1 MGCSRNCGLLTGAII
16 GGVLAI
22 FGGALI
28 PLGDYLVD
36 RTIRKEDVIE
46 NGTIAYEN
54 WVVPGSPVYRQF
66 WFYDVQNPEEVM
78 NNGSR
83 PILKQIGPYTYR
95 MRYLPKEN
103 ITQHPDYTVSYML
116 PNVARFEPDMSVG
129 SENDTFTCI
138 NLAVVAAPSM
148 YQNSFVQILLNT
160 WIKSSKS
167 LMLQTRSV
175 KEILWGYE
183 DPFLKKILYPVERK
197 IGVFYPY
204 NGTSDGLYRVFNGK
218 DDIRKTAI
226 IQSYKNK
233 STLSFWAGQCDMV
246 NGTDGASFPPFVK
259 KDRILRF
266 FSSDICR
273 SIYGIFDSE
282 QIVKEI
288 PLYRFTVPRAAFASP
303 LETPEN
309 KCFCTE
315 TVLSKNCT
323 ASGALDISACKE
335 GKPVYITLPHFL
347 YASEDVSENIEGL
360 SANKDEHETF
370 LDVEP
375 TTGFT
380 LRFAK
385 KLQIN
390 LLVKPAPK
398 IEALSKLTKSYIF
411 PVLWLNETAIID
423 DKKAAMFRSK
433 VISSIKLLHL
443 LQVLLIIVGCVMFLA
458 FVISYC
464 ICKSN
469 KLSDKRGYI

>member
-36 RTIRKEDVIE
+36 RTIRKDVIE

-233 STLSFWAGQCDMV
+233 RYHNYCFISSI
-246 NGTDGASFPPFVK
+246 DGASFPPFVK

-390 LLVKPAPK
+390 LLVKPVQ
-398 IEALSKLTKSYIF
+398 YF
-411 PVLWLNETAIID
+411 TAIID

-469 KLSDKRGYI
+469 KLSE

>member
-16 GGVLAI
+16 GAVLAV

-28 PLGDYLVD
+28 PLGDYVVN

-66 WFYDVQNPEEVM
+66 WFYDVQNPLEVM

-103 ITQHPDYTVSYML
+103 ITQHPDNTVSYML

-129 SENDTFTCI
+129 PENDTFTCI
-138 NLAVVAAPSM
+138 NLAVVAAPAL
-148 YQNSFVQILLNT
+148 YQNSFIQILLNT

-167 LMLQTRSV
+167 FMLQTRSV

-183 DPFLKKILYPVERK
+183 DPFLKKVIFPVERT

-204 NGTSDGLYRVFNGK
+204 NGTSDGQYRVFNGK
-218 DDIRKTAI
+218 DDISKTAI

-233 STLSFWAGQCDMV
+233 RST
-246 NGTDGASFPPFVK
+246 
-259 KDRILRF
+259 
-266 FSSDICR
+266 
-273 SIYGIFDSE
+273 YGIFDSE

-315 TVLSKNCT
+315 EVHSKNCT
-323 ASGALDISACKE
+323 TSGVLDISTCKE
-335 GKPVYITLPHFL
+335 GKPVYISLPHFL
-347 YASEDVSENIEGL
+347 YASEDVSKNIEGL

-370 LDVEP
+370 LDIEP

-390 LLVKPAPK
+390 LLVTPAPK
-398 IEALSKLTKSYIF
+398 IDALSKLTRSYIF
-411 PVLWLNETAIID
+411 PILWLNETATID
-423 DKKAAMFRSK
+423 DEKAAMFRSK
-433 VISSIKLLHL
+433 VISPMKLLHL
-443 LQVLLIIVGCVMFLA
+443 LQVVLIIVGCVMFLV
-458 FVISYC
+458 FTVSYL
-464 ICKSN
+464 ICRLN
-469 KLSDKRGYI
+469 KLSK

>member
-1 MGCSRNCGLLTGAII
+1 MGCGRNCGLLTGAII
-16 GGVLAI
+16 GGVLAV

-28 PLGDYLVD
+28 PVGDYLVN

-66 WFYDVQNPEEVM
+66 WFYDVQNPQEVM
-78 NNGSR
+78 NGSR

-138 NLAVVAAPSM
+138 NLAVVAAPAM

-183 DPFLKKILYPVERK
+183 DPFLKKVLFPVDRT

-218 DDIRKTAI
+218 DDISKTAI

-233 STLSFWAGQCDMV
+233 STLSMWAGQCDMV

-259 KDRILRF
+259 KDQILRF

-288 PLYRFTVPRAAFASP
+288 PLYRFSVPRAAFASP

-398 IEALSKLTKSYIF
+398 IDALSKLTKSYIF

-423 DKKAAMFRSK
+423 DEKAAMFRSK
-433 VISSIKLLHL
+433 VISPIKLLHL
-443 LQVLLIIVGCVMFLA
+443 LQVVLIIVGIMMILVFI
-458 FVISYC
+458 VSYL
-464 ICKSN
+464 ICRSN
-469 KLSDKRGYI
+469 KLSNKRDYM

>member
-1 MGCSRNCGLLTGAII
+1 MGCSRNGGLLAGAII

-28 PLGDYLVD
+28 PLGDYLVN
-36 RTIRKEDVIE
+36 RTIKKQDVIE

-66 WFYDVQNPEEVM
+66 WFFDVQNPEEVM

-103 ITQHPDYTVSYML
+103 IIQHPDYTVSYML

-138 NLAVVAAPSM
+138 NLAVVAASAM
-148 YQNSFVQILLNT
+148 YQNSYVQILLNT

-167 LMLQTRSV
+167 FMLQTRSV

-183 DPFLKKILYPVERK
+183 DPFLKKVLFPVERTV
-197 IGVFYPY
+197 GVFYPY

-218 DDIRKTAI
+218 DDISKTAI

-233 STLSFWAGQCDMV
+233 STLSIWDGQCDMV

-259 KDRILRF
+259 KDQILRF

-309 KCFCTE
+309 SCFCTE

-347 YASEDVSENIEGL
+347 FASEDVSENVEGL

-370 LDVEP
+370 LDIEP

-398 IEALSKLTKSYIF
+398 IDALSKLTKSYIF

-423 DKKAAMFRSK
+423 DEKAAMFRSK
-433 VISSIKLLHL
+433 VISPIKLLNL
-443 LQVLLIIVGCVMFLA
+443 LQVVLIIVGCMMFLA
-458 FVISYC
+458 FIVSYC
-464 ICKSN
+464 ICRSNTLSN
-469 KLSDKRGYI
+469 KGVYM

>member
-1 MGCSRNCGLLTGAII
+1 MGCSRNCGLLAGAII
-16 GGVLAI
+16 GAVLAV

-28 PLGDYLVD
+28 PLGDHLINKK
-36 RTIRKEDVIE
+36 IREQDVIE

-66 WFYDVQNPEEVM
+66 WLYDVQNPDEVM

-83 PILKQIGPYTYR
+83 PVLKEIGPYTYR
-95 MRYLPKEN
+95 VRYLPKEN
-103 ITQHPDYTVSYML
+103 ITHHPDNTVSYML
-116 PNVARFEPDMSVG
+116 PNVAHFEPDMSVG
-129 SENDTFTCI
+129 PENDTVTCL
-138 NLAVVAAPSM
+138 NLAVVAAPAL
-148 YQNSFVQILLNT
+148 YTNSFVQILLNT

-167 LMLQTRSV
+167 FMLQTRSV

-183 DPFLKKILYPVERK
+183 DPFLKKVPFPVK
-197 IGVFYPY
+197 HQIGVFYPY
-204 NGTSDGLYRVFNGK
+204 NGTSDGLYRVFSGK
-218 DDIRKTAI
+218 DDISKTAI

-233 STLSFWAGQCDMV
+233 STLSIWKNHCDMV
-246 NGTDGASFPPFVK
+246 NGTDGASFPPFIK
-259 KDRILRF
+259 KSQILRF

-273 SIYGIFDSE
+273 SIYGTYESE

-288 PLYRFTVPRAAFASP
+288 PMYRFIVPRAAFASP
-303 LETPEN
+303 QESPEN
-309 KCFCTE
+309 SCFCTE
-315 TVLSKNCT
+315 NVVSKNCT

-347 YASEDVSENIEGL
+347 YASEDVSKHVEGL
-360 SANKDEHETF
+360 SPNKDEHETF
-370 LDVEP
+370 LDIEP

-398 IEALSKLTKSYIF
+398 IDALSKVKESYIF

-423 DKKAAMFRSK
+423 DEKAAMFRSK
-433 VISSIKLLHL
+433 VISPVKLLNL
-443 LQVLLIIVGCVMFLA
+443 LQVLLITVGCVIFLA
-458 FVISYC
+458 FFISYC
-464 ICKSN
+464 ICRANNSG
-469 KLSDKRGYI
+469 DKGQPL